1 MLFCSRC
8 ASLDFG
14 SLIERACD
22 QTEVEPGNH
31 DLPSHIGYQDVPF
44 DDIKQAAAQGCQ
56 LCQMIQ
62 YGHTQVPSQ
71 WFGEEMRPKDDT
83 PIMLSLILER
93 CMPNRES
100 VSAQC
105 YALCAAVQAGT
116 EVAED
121 SVTITIASNI
131 GSSPYVAQKRALW
144 NPDLWRSWMDNCCKT
159 HTLCKAI
166 KQIEHAPTRLIDVGS
181 ETIAPRLIESHRDC
195 KNILRFRTAGAT
207 TCRCEPHAN
216 YHEHTTAISWEAM
229 PTTFRDAIEVTRA
242 LGCEYLWI
250 DCLCIIQD
258 SEEDW
263 SRECTFM
270 GEVYA
275 GALVT
280 ISSSQGTSVTDGIFE
295 PMPWSDLACD
305 IPITWP
311 STKEPDVLHIDF
323 LHTLD
328 NGRLHQS

>member
-1 MLFCSRC
+1 MMLCSRC

-181 ETIAPRLIESHRDC
+181 ETIAPRLIESHRGLQEYIALSHCWGNDLP
-195 KNILRFRTAGAT
+195 LRT
-207 TCRCEPHAN
+207 TCQLSRAHDSHILGSYAHDVPGRN
-216 YHEHTTAISWEAM
+216 RGNSRSW
-229 PTTFRDAIEVTRA
+229 
-242 LGCEYLWI
+242 L
-250 DCLCIIQD
+250 
-258 SEEDW
+258 
-263 SRECTFM
+263 
-270 GEVYA
+270 
-275 GALVT
+275 
-280 ISSSQGTSVTDGIFE
+280 
-295 PMPWSDLACD
+295 
-305 IPITWP
+305 
-311 STKEPDVLHIDF
+311 
-323 LHTLD
+323 
-328 NGRLHQS
+328 